1 MKKALAA
8 LSIFLLTSCSPD
20 TPAEKPSCRAGKTD
34 GEKTEIIIEV
44 DTTRTEYEFELK
56 M

>member
-1 MKKALAA
+1 MGKALAA
-8 LSIFLLTSCSPD
+8 LSIFLLTSCYPD
-20 TPAEKPSCRAGKTD
+20 ALAEKTSCMDESTNNG
-34 GEKTEIIIEV
+34 KTEIIIEV